1 MDFNNDSGI
10 LSNVAVISPSA
21 TTVTFTGT
29 GGVIP
34 STGTTA
40 QRPAS
45 PTVGTYRYNT
55 DISDLEVWNGTAW
68 KPLAGT
74 NSVISFVINSW
85 TLVSGTTYYADVVHN
100 LNSFDLGVT
109 LWNTATNSM
118 VVGDV
123 SATNANTL
131 RITVKGNTTTI
142 RCVVIA
148 AGVFTGYT
156 NSNAILRTLT
166 YYATSLDSPNNA
178 DWAVNS
184 LAAAVPDPANAGLT
198 VRQFSATTEQ
208 GVGFY
213 LTVPAGAT
221 WATIR
226 FKSRAQVAPSVAS
239 VVRPN
244 LYIRSIPHNA
254 AVGSWSTA
262 YALANIPIPTN
273 TFTQYSYQSFLMS
286 TTGLVSNGLY
296 QIELTRSP
304 TVTGGTQLSG
314 NWLLSELTIEF
325 T

>member
-40 QRPAS
+40 QRPTS
-45 PTVGTYRYNT
+45 PVVGTYRYNT
-55 DISDLEVWNGTAW
+55 DISDLEVWNGVSW

-74 NSVISFVINSW
+74 NSVISFIINSW

-100 LNSFDLGVT
+100 LNSFDLAVT
-109 LWNTATNSM
+109 LWNTATNAI

-123 SATNANTL
+123 VATNANTL

-142 RCVVIA
+142 RCVIVS

-156 NSNAILRTLT
+156 NSNSILRTLT
-166 YYATSLDSPNNA
+166 YYASSLDSPNNS

-184 LAAAVPDPANAGLT
+184 LAAAVADPNNAGLT
-198 VRQFSATTEQ
+198 VRQFSQSTEQ

-226 FKSRAQVAPSVAS
+226 YKSRAQVAPSVAS

-244 LYIRSIPHNA
+244 LYIRNIPNNA
-254 AVGSWSTA
+254 AVGAWSGPYTMDQ
-262 YALANIPIPTN
+262 IVIPTN
-273 TFTQYSYQSFLMS
+273 NFMQYSYQSFLMS
-286 TTGLVSNGLY
+286 STGLVSNGLY
-296 QIELTRSP
+296 QIELTRST
-304 TVTGGTQLSG
+304 TVSGTNLAG

>member
-40 QRPAS
+40 QRPTS
-45 PTVGTYRYNT
+45 PVVGTYRYNT
-55 DISDLEVWNGTAW
+55 DISDLEVWNGVSW

-74 NSVISFVINSW
+74 NSVISFIINSW
-85 TLVSGTTYYADVVHN
+85 TNLSGTTYYADVVHN
-100 LNSFDLGVT
+100 INSYDLSVT
-109 LWNTATNSM
+109 LWNTATNSL

-123 SATNANTL
+123 VAINANTL

-142 RCVVIA
+142 RCVIVA

-156 NSNAILRTLT
+156 NSNSILRTLT
-166 YYATSLDSPNNA
+166 YYATSLDSPNNP

-184 LAAAVPDPANAGLT
+184 LAAAVADPNNAGLT
-198 VRQFSATTEQ
+198 VRQFSGVTEQ

-221 WATIR
+221 WVTLR
-226 FKSRAQVAPSVAS
+226 YKSRAQVAPSVTS

-244 LYIRSIPHNA
+244 LYIRNIPNNA
-254 AVGSWSTA
+254 AVGSWSSP
-262 YALANIPIPTN
+262 YAMDQITIPTN
-273 TFTQYSYQSFLMS
+273 NFMQYSYQSFLMS
-286 TTGLVSNGLY
+286 STGLVSNGLY
-296 QIELTRSP
+296 QIELTRS
-304 TVTGGTQLSG
+304 TSVTGTNLAG
-314 NWLLSELTIEF
+314 NWLLSELTVEF

>member
-10 LSNVAVISPSA
+10 LSNVAVIAPSA
-21 TTVTFTGT
+21 NTVTFTGT

-55 DISDLEVWNGTAW
+55 DISDLEVWNGTTW

-74 NSVISFVINSW
+74 NSIISFVINSW
-85 TLVSGTTYYADVVHN
+85 TNISGQNYYADVVHN
-100 LNSFDLGVT
+100 LNSFDISVT
-109 LWNTATNSM
+109 LWDTSTNAV
-118 VVGDV
+118 VVGDIV
-123 SATNANTL
+123 AINANTL

-142 RCVVIA
+142 RCVIVA
-148 AGVFTGYT
+148 AGAFTGYT

-166 YYATSLDSPNNA
+166 YYASSLDSPNNT

-184 LAAAVPDPANAGLT
+184 LAAAVADPNNAGLT
-198 VRQFSATTEQ
+198 VRQFSQTTEQ

-213 LTVPAGAT
+213 LTIPAGAT
-221 WATIR
+221 WATLR
-226 FKSRAQVAPSVAS
+226 YKSRAQNAPAVAS
-239 VVRPN
+239 VVQPK
-244 LYIRSIPHNA
+244 LYIRSIPNNA
-254 AVGSWSTA
+254 AVGAWSSG
-262 YALANIPIPTN
+262 YAMNNIAIPTN
-273 TFTQYSYQSFLMS
+273 AYTQYSYQSFLLS
-286 TTGLVSNGLY
+286 STGLVSNGLY
-296 QIELTRSP
+296 QIELTRST
-304 TVTGGTQLSG
+304 TVSGGTQLAG